1 MIWFLG
7 ILLFLISLFFLW
19 VKVRIIYNE
28 TLKVTVGVLFFN
40 FKLIPAK
47 EKKEKKPKKGKEIT
61 LEKVVEEKKEEVKPN
76 ILELIS
82 LIKNIITKITEQFNK
97 HLNVSIKELHI
108 KVATDDAAK
117 TALLYGAVSQS
128 VVYLLEIIQK
138 NVKKV
143 KKGRILVVSDFT
155 GTDFDA
161 RINITF
167 KLRVWQIL
175 SLALKT
181 AFTYIKSKSKNS
193 EV

>member
-143 KKGRILVVSDFT
+143 
-155 GTDFDA
+155 
-161 RINITF
+161 
-167 KLRVWQIL
+167 
-175 SLALKT
+175 
-181 AFTYIKSKSKNS
+181 
-193 EV
+193 

>member
-1 MIWFLG
+1 
-7 ILLFLISLFFLW
+7 
-19 VKVRIIYNE
+19 
-28 TLKVTVGVLFFN
+28 
-40 FKLIPAK
+40 
-47 EKKEKKPKKGKEIT
+47 
-61 LEKVVEEKKEEVKPN
+61 
-76 ILELIS
+76 
-82 LIKNIITKITEQFNK
+82 
-97 HLNVSIKELHI
+97 
-108 KVATDDAAK
+108 VATDDAAK